1 MRSLSHTASP
11 SAISRADSVHFRALL
26 SLAFALA
33 GSVSADSV
41 QPWMPWEQG
50 EQLTYKISWGFV
62 SAGSANMDVRP
73 VDDNHFEFQSV
84 ARNNGAFNSIYPVA
98 DTVFTYAQRY
108 GLLPDVFRKTLN
120 EGSFYNNS
128 TIRFDRENGKA
139 VLADTVFKDRDRKR
153 IKSRTDTAVSI
164 KGWEHCIV
172 TAFYLVRGMDFSK
185 SDKHTYFAAVS
196 GKKRYVLHVILHGK
210 ETIKTDLGTFRC
222 IKVEPVLGGDGIFK
236 TTGKLFIWISDDYRR
251 LPVMVKTEITIGS
264 VVAELSGFHQ
274 EPLKN
279 KK

>member
-1 MRSLSHTASP
+1 ML
-11 SAISRADSVHFRALL
+11 FRTLL
-26 SLAFALA
+26 FLAFAFA

-62 SAGSANMDVRP
+62 SAGTANMNVRP
-73 VDDNHFEFQSV
+73 VDDDHFEFLSV
-84 ARNNGAFNSIYPVA
+84 ARNNGAFKSIYPVA
-98 DTVFTYAQRY
+98 DTVFTHAQRY
-108 GLLPDVFRKTLN
+108 GLLPDIFRKTLN
-120 EGSFYNNS
+120 EGSYFNNS
-128 TIRFDRENGKA
+128 TIRFDRDKGKA
-139 VLADTVFKDRDRKR
+139 ILADTVFKDRGRKH
-153 IKSRTDTAVSI
+153 IKNRTDTAVSI

-196 GKKRYVLHVILHGK
+196 GKKRYALHVILHGK

-274 EPLKN
+274 EPLK
-279 KK
+279 KKK